1 MQIERHR
8 QRIKVS
14 LLSVGFRE
22 ANPLPE
28 GQHREKE
35 EELILA
41 DHSGT

>member
-14 LLSVGFRE
+14 LLSVE